1 MNNEID
7 EKKREKNTH
16 TKLAAMSLISNG
28 DVALFYAMFGSTND
42 SKFPL
47 IVFGA

>member
-1 MNNEID
+1 MKRR
-7 EKKREKNTH
+7 EKKNIH